1 MTSFPVCA
9 TCADPKARGL
19 YDEATA
25 ASGEKGTAPRFPGER
40 RWVAALPLILALGG
54 VSIAGFA
61 RPAAA
66 APYKDG
72 DKVQVSGLI
81 TDTGGAPIPG
91 VRVALEMARRY
102 LSLRELR
109 RALKDERRV
118 STVTNA
124 RGEYTLEWPWDG
136 YFNHFELL
144 AGVTVRH
151 GKQES
156 LEVLEREDISDRVL
170 AGNPVAMAL
179 VVRNRAFVDRVNEFV
194 ASVRS
199 PEERR
204 TYEELGVPD
213 DVKRVNY
220 AGRPQEIEVS
230 WWYFNAGTVYRFHDG
245 RLEHV
250 DRFDPVQRF

>member
-1 MTSFPVCA
+1 MISS
-9 TCADPKARGL
+9 RL
-19 YDEATA
+19 
-25 ASGEKGTAPRFPGER
+25 R
-40 RWVAALPLILALGG
+40 RAVLLLCLGG
-54 VSIAGFA
+54 VALVGLAAPAG
-61 RPAAA
+61 A

-81 TDTGGAPIPG
+81 TDPGGAPVAG
-91 VRVALEMARRY
+91 VQVALEMARRY

-124 RGEYTLEWPWDG
+124 RGEYTLEWPWDS

-144 AGVTVRH
+144 AGVTIRR
-151 GKQES
+151 GKVER

-170 AGNPVAMAL
+170 AGSPVAMAL
-179 VVRNRAFVDRVNEFV
+179 VVRNRALVDHLNEFV

-199 PEERR
+199 ADERR

-220 AGRPQEIEVS
+220 TGRPQEIEVS
-230 WWYFNAGTVYRFHDG
+230 WWYFDAGKVYRFHDG

-250 DRFDPVQRF
+250 DRFAPVQRF

>member
-1 MTSFPVCA
+1 MTCFSVSA
-9 TCADPKARGL
+9 TCADPKARRL
-19 YDEATA
+19 YD
-25 ASGEKGTAPRFPGER
+25 
-40 RWVAALPLILALGG
+40 VAAAAYLKRLSRRSAALLLALALGAAFL
-54 VSIAGFA
+54 AGPA
-61 RPAAA
+61 TAAA

-81 TDTGGAPIPG
+81 TGTDGAPIAG
-91 VRVALEMARRY
+91 VQVTLEMARRY

-118 STVTNA
+118 KTVTNA

-144 AGVTVRH
+144 AGATVRR
-151 GKQES
+151 GKVES
-156 LEVLEREDISDRVL
+156 LEILEREDISDRVL
-170 AGNPVAMAL
+170 AGSPVAMAL
-179 VVRNRAFVDRVNEFV
+179 VVRNRAFVDHLNEFV

-199 PEERR
+199 ADERR

-220 AGRPQEIEVS
+220 TGRPQEIEVS
-230 WWYFNAGTVYRFHDG
+230 WWYFDAGKVYRFHDG